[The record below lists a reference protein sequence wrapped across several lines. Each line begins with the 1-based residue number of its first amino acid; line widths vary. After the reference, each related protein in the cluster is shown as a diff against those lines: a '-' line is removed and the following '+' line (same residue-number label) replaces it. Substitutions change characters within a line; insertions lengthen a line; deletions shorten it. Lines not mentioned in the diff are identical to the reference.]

1 MRPEIFIGFNIE
13 SEQTESYNEDSLA
26 ISIGSKVRI
35 IRQPYFG
42 QIGIVET
49 LPSELVKIDTET
61 MARVAEIAFKDGR
74 KEIIPRAN
82 LEVILSD

>member
-1 MRPEIFIGFNIE
+1 MIPINHISGFIDLNDD
-13 SEQTESYNEDSLA
+13 NLV
-26 ISIGSKVRI
+26 ISVGSKVRT

-42 QIGIVET
+42 KIGIVET
-49 LPSELVKIDTET
+49 LPTKLVKIDTET
-61 MARVAEIAFKDGR
+61 MARIAEIRFTNGT

>member
-1 MRPEIFIGFNIE
+1 MRPEIFIGSRDT
-13 SEQTESYNEDSLA
+13 SEQVESFNEEHLA

-35 IRQPYFG
+35 IREPYFG
-42 QIGIVET
+42 KIGKVIE
-49 LPSELVKIDTET
+49 LPSELVKIHTET
-61 MARVAEIAFKDGR
+61 TARVAKIEFKDGN